1 MTILTLTKTAMAPIS
16 DLSDVLL
23 LPQSSEMVT
32 HAAPSLVRV
41 YAGGVRRIV
50 STPGEAEVVTV
61 TFSRMD
67 RADYTSMLNLLRVAI
82 LFRDQRGRQLYGVF
96 SSISGEEVRTHPDRV
111 MNVAIVVENITYSE
125 IV

>member
-1 MTILTLTKTAMAPIS
+1 MTILALTETAIAPLS

-32 HAAPSLVRV
+32 HVAPSSVRV

-50 STPGEAEVVTV
+50 SAPGEAEVVTV

-67 RADYTSMLNLLRVAI
+67 RTEYNSLLDILRAPI
-82 LFRDQRGRQLYGVF
+82 LFRDQRGRQLFGVF
-96 SSISGEEVRTHPDRV
+96 SSISGEEMRRQPDRV